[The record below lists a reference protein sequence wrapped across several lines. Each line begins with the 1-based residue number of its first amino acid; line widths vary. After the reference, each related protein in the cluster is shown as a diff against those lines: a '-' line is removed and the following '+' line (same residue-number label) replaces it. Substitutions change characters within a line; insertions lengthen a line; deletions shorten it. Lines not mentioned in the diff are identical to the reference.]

1 MNPVDEML
9 AVIESVQ
16 DQPLQE
22 SDAEWQTI
30 VKLDAEIH
38 EAATQGFPDV
48 PLRDCESFG
57 FCRIPIS
64 RTISETE
71 PGLAI
76 HLMTA
81 PGWGEASSQWRQAM
95 AILRRTV
102 PPRKPATEP
111 DVTFRMLIDFSGLD
125 RQCFRTALDVKFRRG
140 KKGNS
145 DGYIYAEILPSLRS
159 HPSTNA
165 VTWPP
170 SVAELTKPENTR
182 K

>member
-1 MNPVDEML
+1 MHPIDELL
-9 AVIESVQ
+9 ATVESIGWRTVQ
-16 DQPLQE
+16 D
-22 SDAEWQTI
+22 SDAEWRK
-30 VKLDAEIH
+30 VCELDAEIAV
-38 EAATQGFPDV
+38 AATQGFPDV
-48 PLRDCESFG
+48 PLSDCEAFG
-57 FCRIPIS
+57 FCRIPLLRSMDGFSLI
-64 RTISETE
+64 TG
-71 PGLAI
+71 PDQGK
-76 HLMTA
+76 
-81 PGWGEASSQWRQAM
+81 ASSQWRQAM

-111 DVTFRMLIDFSGLD
+111 DVTFPMLQKFSGFN